1 MQDLDLDCLQQSV
14 VKCVSESR
22 YDDAMVRIK
31 SFAEQVI
38 NDPESIAVV
47 FASRELDDL
56 CRLLADAYYR
66 DRGVQGKHDGKGQGT
81 VILASELVRAGGH
94 VELIKDYLAL
104 GLFESPVRV
113 ALTDLFNRI
122 DRATIDEWESLLGC
136 EVFIATETALEGK
149 LDDLSA
155 KLGEWRPSTIL
166 TLGHNQDVVA
176 IVAAHFPGATGRYYI
191 HHGDHHLSL
200 GVTCEA
206 FQHVDLHNM
215 SYELCGHRIGVS
227 GQRYWPLSAV
237 RPSQRKT
244 GFLGRGA
251 LTSCSCGRES
261 KFESGSYAM
270 AYERGVANILKAS
283 RGYHVHIGDLSE
295 AFLQKIFA
303 ELDAANVSRERFIH
317 IEWVPSLA
325 KALIEHSV
333 DVFVGSF
340 PLGGGKALIEAMSV
354 GVPVVTH
361 ESYRSRY
368 HGGGELTYPESFM
381 WSRYEELA
389 RIFEQ
394 WNEPLLK
401 QHGEAALRHFEQ
413 YYSKE
418 AFLNAFSTKPGTA
431 PEVPPL
437 RIYRGN
443 PLRNYLDSRRQREQV
458 IALLE
463 SEKNR
468 IFGEWK
474 NLRLQYEEHIET
486 IGKQQAVIEQL
497 MRENETLEASL
508 LEQEMVSRELRDEI
522 VRRSWKWKTR
532 NLIAVMLKK

>member
-1 MQDLDLDCLQQSV
+1 MQDLDLDRLQESV
-14 VKCVSESR
+14 VKCISESQ
-22 YDDAMVRIK
+22 YDDAMVLIK

-38 NDPESIAVV
+38 NDPESVAVV

-56 CRLLADAYYR
+56 CRLLADAYFGNR
-66 DRGVQGKHDGKGQGT
+66 DEHVSEGWGT

-122 DRATIDEWESLLGC
+122 DLATIHEWESLLGC
-136 EVFIATETALEGK
+136 EVFVANETSLEGK
-149 LDDLSA
+149 LDVLAA
-155 KLGEWRPSTIL
+155 KLGEWNPSTIL
-166 TLGHNQDVVA
+166 TLGHNQDVVS
-176 IVAAHFPGATGRYYI
+176 IVAAHFPGATSRYYI

-215 SYELCGHRIGVS
+215 SYELCKHQIGVT

-237 RPSQRKT
+237 KPSERT
-244 GFLGRGA
+244 TRFLGRGA
-251 LTSCSCGRES
+251 LTTCSCGRAS

-270 AYERGVANILKAS
+270 SYERGVASILKAS

-295 AFLQKIFA
+295 AFLQRIFA
-303 ELDAANVSRERFIH
+303 ELDAAGVSRDRFIH

-333 DVFVGSF
+333 DVYVGSF

-368 HGGGELTYPESFM
+368 HGGGELTYPESYT
-381 WSRYEELA
+381 WSRYDELVH
-389 RIFEQ
+389 IFEQ

-401 QHGEAALRHFEQ
+401 QQGESALRHFER

-418 AFLNAFSTKPGTA
+418 AFLTAFASRPNDT

-437 RIYRGN
+437 RTYHGN
-443 PLRNYLDSRRQREQV
+443 PLRNYLDIRRQRERV
-458 IALLE
+458 ITQIEL
-463 SEKNR
+463 EKNR

-474 NLRLQYEEHIET
+474 RLLSQYEEHIET
-486 IGKQQAVIEQL
+486 IGRQQAVIERV
-497 MRENETLEASL
+497 MREKETAETSL
-508 LEQEMVSRELRDEI
+508 REQKFVARQLRDEI
-522 VRRSWKWKTR
+522 VQRSWKWKTR
-532 NLIAVMLKK
+532 NLIAVLLKK

>member
-1 MQDLDLDCLQQSV
+1 MQDFDLDRLHESV
-14 VKCVSESR
+14 VKCISLSH

-31 SFAEQVI
+31 SFVEQII

-56 CRLLADAYYR
+56 CRTLADAYYGDQHVTEGR
-66 DRGVQGKHDGKGQGT
+66 GT

-122 DRATIDEWESLLGC
+122 DHDTIRDWESVLGC
-136 EVFIATETALEGK
+136 EVFVAMETGLEDK
-149 LDDLSA
+149 LDALSA
-155 KLGEWRPSTIL
+155 KLGEWNPSTIL
-166 TLGHNQDVVA
+166 TLGHNQDVVS
-176 IVAAHFPGATGRYYI
+176 IVAAHFPGATNRYYI

-215 SYELCGHRIGVS
+215 SYELCRHEIGVS
-227 GQRYWPLSAV
+227 QQRYWPLSAV
-237 RPSQRKT
+237 RPSERKT
-244 GFLGRGA
+244 SFLNRGV
-251 LTSCSCGRES
+251 LTSGSCGRES
-261 KFESGSYAM
+261 KFESGSYALC
-270 AYERGVANILKAS
+270 YERAVACILKAS
-283 RGYHVHIGDLSE
+283 RGYHVHIGELSD
-295 AFLQKIFA
+295 AFLQRIYA
-303 ELDAANVSRERFIH
+303 ELDAGEVSRNRFIH
-317 IEWVPSLA
+317 IEWVPSLS

-333 DVFVGSF
+333 DVYVGSF

-368 HGGGELTYPESFM
+368 HGGCELTYPDSKI
-381 WSRYEELA
+381 WRGYDELS

-394 WNEPLLK
+394 WNQALLE
-401 QHGEAALRHFEQ
+401 QHGELALQHFER

-418 AFLNAFSTKPGTA
+418 AFLSAFARDPNSTPD
-431 PEVPPL
+431 VPPL
-437 RIYRGN
+437 RAYRGN
-443 PLRNYLDSRRQREQV
+443 PLQSYLDTRRQRE
-458 IALLE
+458 ALRLRNE
-463 SEKNR
+463 TERNR
-468 IFGEWK
+468 IFGEWEK
-474 NLRLQYEEHIET
+474 LRNAYEEHTKTILNQQVLIERLT
-486 IGKQQAVIEQL
+486 ERKHQL
-497 MRENETLEASL
+497 EMSL
-508 LEQEMVSRELRDEI
+508 VEQEVISQQLEDDR

-532 NLIAVMLKK
+532 KLIDVMLNKQG